1 MMIIEQI
8 RNLIDNTSMKLES
21 GKKNRNGS
29 AHGVVSLEKNCDMAF
44 QKKNAQQ
51 KVVSAHHSNLIRLLI
66 KEL

>member
-1 MMIIEQI
+1 
-8 RNLIDNTSMKLES
+8 MKLES

-29 AHGVVSLEKNCDMAF
+29 AHGVVSLEKNYGMAF
-44 QKKNAQQ
+44 QKKNTKQ